1 MHFLNTELKFLL
13 ASGFDITT
21 PLKEFHHG
29 TCLHLVSNFGST
41 TMAYLILSRVTS
53 VKFIDRLDKE
63 LRSAIMCA
71 VVGGKNDILK
81 LLIQCGAN
89 MTLKVIQNTFLCDQR
104 SPIDRIN
111 LQ

>member
-1 MHFLNTELKFLL
+1 
-13 ASGFDITT
+13 
-21 PLKEFHHG
+21 
-29 TCLHLVSNFGST
+29 
-41 TMAYLILSRVTS
+41 MAYLILSRVTS

-89 MTLKVIQNTFLCDQR
+89 MTLKVIEN
-104 SPIDRIN
+104 
-111 LQ
+111 